1 MKLSSKISLSMG
13 MLTILASILAYYLLM
28 QMDEIN
34 ETVAELSDQK
44 MPILDLIGKLN
55 GDVPQQ
61 RIVEIRHIYSA
72 DNADKAIEEKT
83 LEKWREIVN
92 DEMEGLDKAIY
103 VPNARA
109 IFTRLKA
116 ARSLP

>member
-13 MLTILASILAYYLLM
+13 MLTILASILAYLPCRWT
-28 QMDEIN
+28 IN

-72 DNADKAIEEKT
+72 DNADKAKT
-83 LEKWREIVN
+83 RKNLEKWR
-92 DEMEGLDKAIY
+92 GK
-103 VPNARA
+103 
-109 IFTRLKA
+109 
-116 ARSLP
+116 